1 MSRKDCEKV
10 VEYYKLTKK
19 TQDAIVGVIN
29 LDPLYFKDEDENK
42 ELALETIAKMSRNA
56 LLLIVRELLEN
67 IPSNDF
73 ESVQEEYKEGVKNDY
88 GYEK

>member
-19 TQDAIVGVIN
+19 AQDAIVGVIN

-73 ESVQEEYKEGVKNDY
+73 EDVQEEYEKGVNNDY